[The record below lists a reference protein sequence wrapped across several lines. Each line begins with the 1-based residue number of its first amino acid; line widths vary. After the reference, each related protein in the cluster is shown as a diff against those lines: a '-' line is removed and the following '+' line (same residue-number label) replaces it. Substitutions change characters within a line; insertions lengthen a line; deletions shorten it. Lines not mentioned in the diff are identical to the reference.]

1 MSAKP
6 LAAPLLMPVQCNP
19 TCSDVTLYCNLV
31 SSTFWCR
38 LDLDLD
44 LVPLDIDSDLD
55 IVEQDPK
62 TTLLMPVQCNPTFS
76 DVTLHC
82 ALVALDLDL
91 DLVSLDKDSDLG
103 T

>member
-19 TCSDVTLYCNLV
+19 TYSDVTAIYCH
-31 SSTFWCR
+31 

-44 LVPLDIDSDLD
+44 LVALDLDSDLD
-55 IVEQDPK
+55 LAALDPK
-62 TTLLMPVQCNPTFS
+62 TRLLMPVCNPTYS

-82 ALVALDLDL
+82 NI
-91 DLVSLDKDSDLG
+91 VSSRFSRLPCNVFLAV